1 MPWTLENETGRA
13 RVVLTDTVDVFEAR
27 GLHRTLKML
36 APLAAPIHIDL
47 ARCRDLDSSIL
58 QLVLALRRARD
69 TAGHAL
75 VLEGAEGR
83 VQQLLTRFTPPGAGP
98 SRPEEKPR

>member
-1 MPWTLENETGRA
+1 VSWTLERETGRA

-27 GLHRTLKML
+27 GLHRALVML
-36 APLAAPIHIDL
+36 APLAVPIHVDL

-58 QLVLALRRARD
+58 QLLLALRRARD

-75 VLEGAEGR
+75 VLEGVAGR
-83 VQQLLTRFTPPGAGP
+83 VEQLVTRFMPPGAGP
-98 SRPEEKPR
+98 NSPEERPR